1 MNKIIVLIIV
11 LLFGIFITSAPSN
24 INRNP
29 YYEHEINDSIL
40 YDALIHYE
48 VKYPKSVLAQAKLE
62 SGNYTSYV
70 YRTKNNFLGLYNSRK
85 KDYYEFEHWTQC
97 IIAYK
102 KLVEYKLKEG
112 ENYHDFL
119 ERIGYAEDSLYT
131 QKVKFIERRIK
142 YE

>member
-1 MNKIIVLIIV
+1 MNRTIVLIIA

-24 INRNP
+24 ISRNL
-29 YYEHEINDSIL
+29 YYEYEISDSIL

-48 VKYPKSVLAQAKLE
+48 VKYPRSVLAQAKLE

-119 ERIGYAEDSLYT
+119 ERIGYAEDPAYVD
-131 QKVKFIERRIK
+131 KVKTIESNLKI
-142 YE
+142 

>member
-1 MNKIIVLIIV
+1 MNRTIVLITA

-24 INRNP
+24 ISRNL
-29 YYEHEINDSIL
+29 YYEYEISDSIL

-48 VKYPKSVLAQAKLE
+48 VKYPRSVLAQAKLE

-119 ERIGYAEDSLYT
+119 ERIGYAEDPAYVD
-131 QKVKFIERRIK
+131 KVKAIESNLKI
-142 YE
+142 

>member
-1 MNKIIVLIIV
+1 MNRTIVLIIV

-24 INRNP
+24 ISRNL
-29 YYEHEINDSIL
+29 YYEYEISDSIL

-48 VKYPKSVLAQAKLE
+48 VRYPKSVLAQAKLE

-70 YRTKNNFLGLYNSRK
+70 YKTKNNFLGLYNSK
-85 KDYYEFEHWTQC
+85 EKDYYEFEHWTQC

-119 ERIGYAEDSLYT
+119 ERIGYAEDPAYVD
-131 QKVKFIERRIK
+131 KVKTIESNLKI
-142 YE
+142 

>member
-1 MNKIIVLIIV
+1 MNRTIVLIIV

-24 INRNP
+24 ISRNL
-29 YYEHEINDSIL
+29 YYEYEISDSIL

-48 VKYPKSVLAQAKLE
+48 VRYPKSVLAQAKLE

-70 YRTKNNFLGLYNSRK
+70 YKTKNNFLGLYNSK
-85 KDYYEFEHWTQC
+85 EKDYYEFEHWTQC

-112 ENYHDFL
+112 ENYYDFL
-119 ERIGYAEDSLYT
+119 ERIGYAEDPAYVD
-131 QKVKFIERRIK
+131 KVKTIESNLKI
-142 YE
+142 

>member
-1 MNKIIVLIIV
+1 MNRTIVLIIA

-24 INRNP
+24 ISRNL
-29 YYEHEINDSIL
+29 YYEYEISDSIL

-48 VKYPKSVLAQAKLE
+48 VRYPKSVLAQAKLE

-70 YRTKNNFLGLYNSRK
+70 YKTKNNFLGLYNSRK

-119 ERIGYAEDSLYT
+119 ERIGYAEDPAYVD
-131 QKVKFIERRIK
+131 KVKTIESNLKI
-142 YE
+142 

>member
-1 MNKIIVLIIV
+1 MNRTIVLIIA

-24 INRNP
+24 ISRNL
-29 YYEHEINDSIL
+29 YYEYEISDSIL

-119 ERIGYAEDSLYT
+119 ERIGYAEDPAYID
-131 QKVKFIERRIK
+131 KVKTIESNLKI
-142 YE
+142 

>member
-1 MNKIIVLIIV
+1 MNRTIVLIIA

-24 INRNP
+24 ISRNL
-29 YYEHEINDSIL
+29 YYEYEISDSIL
-40 YDALIHYE
+40 YDALIYYE
-48 VKYPKSVLAQAKLE
+48 VRYPKSVLAQAKLE

-70 YRTKNNFLGLYNSRK
+70 YKTKNNFLGLYNSRK

-119 ERIGYAEDSLYT
+119 ERIGYAEDPAYVD
-131 QKVKFIERRIK
+131 KVKTIESNLKI
-142 YE
+142 